1 MGLTSLHITNAYH
14 PSSGGIRTFY
24 TALLEAANRE
34 RRRVCL
40 LVPGPEDGVE
50 EVGQFGTIY
59 FVRAPLAPAFD
70 RRYRLILPLHFVP
83 GVRSMV
89 LRILERECP
98 DLVEISDK
106 YSLPYLAAM
115 LRKRWHPRVP
125 RPVLAGLT
133 CERFDDNMA
142 AFCSSSRPARAFTR
156 WYIRHIYGPPFDV
169 HIANSEYTAGEL
181 RSALPDRPHGFIR
194 VAPMG
199 VHAEA
204 FGPEWR
210 SDALREQLLHRAGGT
225 GRSTLLL
232 YAGRISPEKNI
243 ELLLD
248 MLRVLTIDRD
258 ADYRL
263 VVAGDGPSASRVR
276 RLAREAPLSGRV
288 WLCGNLDRETL
299 ASFYAS
305 ADVFVHPN
313 PREPF
318 GIGPLE
324 AMASHVPV
332 VMPAA
337 GGVLEYGSRANAWL
351 AEPTGPAFAEAVRS
365 ARLGNPARLAAA
377 RETAYRF
384 RWRQVTRRY
393 FDLYDDIY
401 ARSALLTQPA
411 RLPRLDAHVI
421 RE

>member
-14 PSSGGIRTFY
+14 PTSGGIRTFY
-24 TALLEAANRE
+24 TALLAAANRE
-34 RRRVCL
+34 RRRVRL
-40 LVPGPEDGVE
+40 IVPGDETRVE
-50 EVGQFGTIY
+50 EVGRFGRIY

-70 RRYRLILPLHFVP
+70 RRYRLILPSQYLP
-83 GVRSMV
+83 GTQSAVAQ
-89 LRILERECP
+89 ILERERP
-98 DLVEISDK
+98 DLVEICDK

-125 RPVLAGLT
+125 RPVLVGLT

-142 AFCSSSRPARAFTR
+142 AYLSPSRVAGRFTR
-156 WYIRHIYGPPFDV
+156 WYIRNIYGPPFDA

-181 RSALPDRPHGFIR
+181 RRALADRSAEFIR

-199 VHAEA
+199 VDVEG
-204 FGPEWR
+204 FGPERR
-210 SDALREQLLHRAGGT
+210 SRLRRAGLLRRAGGDE
-225 GRSTLLL
+225 RSTLLF

-248 MLRVLTIDRD
+248 SVRLLASDGG

-263 VVAGDGPSASRVR
+263 VIAGDGPSAEVVR
-276 RLAREAPLSGRV
+276 RRSSEPPLAGRV
-288 WLCGNLDRETL
+288 LLCGNLDRESL
-299 ASFYAS
+299 ASYYAS

-324 AMASHVPV
+324 AMASGVPV
-332 VMPAA
+332 VVPSA
-337 GGVLEYGSRANAWL
+337 GGVLEYASSENAWL
-351 AEPTGPAFAEAVRS
+351 AEPAALAFADAVRA
-365 ARLGNPARLAAA
+365 ARQRDPMRIRAA
-377 RETAYRF
+377 RETACRF
-384 RWRQVTRRY
+384 RWPEAARRY
-393 FDLYDDIY
+393 FDLYDDIVHRWRE
-401 ARSALLTQPA
+401 ASRPVE
-411 RLPRLDAHVI
+411 LPRLDVGVI

>member
-1 MGLTSLHITNAYH
+1 MGLTSLHVTNAYH

-24 TALLEAANRE
+24 TALLDAANRE

-40 LVPGPEDGVE
+40 VVPGPEDKVE
-50 EVGQFGTIY
+50 EVGAFARIY
-59 FVRAPLAPAFD
+59 FVRAPFAPVFD
-70 RRYRLILPLHFVP
+70 RRYRLILPLHFIP
-83 GVRSMV
+83 GLRGLLV
-89 LRILERECP
+89 RILERERP
-98 DLVEISDK
+98 DLVEICDK

-115 LRKRWHPRVP
+115 LRKRWHSRVP

-142 AFCSSSRPARAFTR
+142 AYCSSSRPARAFTR
-156 WYIRHIYGPPFDV
+156 WYVRNIYGPPFDV
-169 HIANSEYTAGEL
+169 HIAVSKYTAGEL
-181 RSALPDRPHGFIR
+181 RAALPDRPEGFIR

-199 VHAEA
+199 VHAEN

-210 SDALREQLLHRAGGT
+210 SDALREQLLRRAGGT
-225 GRSTLLL
+225 ERSTLLF

-248 MLRVLTIDRD
+248 MLRILTADGD
-258 ADYRL
+258 VDYRL
-263 VVAGDGPSASRVR
+263 VLAGDGPSASRIA
-276 RLAREAPLSGRV
+276 RLAREGPLNGRV

-299 ASFYAS
+299 ASYYAS
-305 ADVFVHPN
+305 ADIFVHPN

-324 AMASHVPV
+324 AMSSRVPV
-332 VMPAA
+332 VIPAA
-337 GGVLEYGSRANAWL
+337 GGVLEYGTSNNSWL
-351 AEPTGPAFAEAVRS
+351 AEPTGPAFADAVRS
-365 ARLGNPARLAAA
+365 ARRGDPARLIAA
-377 RETAYRF
+377 RETAHRF
-384 RWRQVTRRY
+384 RWLEVTRRY

-401 ARSALLTQPA
+401 ARWVFVTQPA